1 MTPVWIINLNED
13 IDVRKRLAKNLRK
26 LSREQRRCWRVT
38 NLANRR
44 CARGIDD
51 KDSFDAMIEYAVRE
65 GQRMVNYFL
74 EKGFPF
80 INLQVSILGNA
91 EEKLTQQIFHLLPS
105 ILEEKF
111 GNILSTHLNRGLEQT
126 GFLCVK
132 ESINQSHSLE
142 HKRKCVE
149 FLEQLNAMMAKKKFA
164 RVVLYQEN
172 QYVANRFYCQL
183 QTNELT
189 DLLFQ
194 YLVSIYFCGENDATI
209 FGNDLATQHGY
220 YSLGATSV
228 FYDGKAQHDMYAW
241 EIRRSLLKAL
251 VRDENLNYD
260 YITEDIIG
268 DDEIARN
275 VSKVSGKLKAGCD
288 LGEVFDKLYEN
299 PDPHPIDDFYRYN
312 LLRDYFQNYLKH
324 LPPTLVKRH
333 QQISYSLRYKA
344 VDTMVKNREAIYE
357 RAASTIRESASY
369 FIGST
374 YNPDVTLPQTLAYYD
389 AMQEEICKYKEQAKE
404 DKEDI
409 AKCPK
414 FIKDFYLDFKDDED
428 RTTQQRTVD
437 LVKELSAVIEYEPTL
452 LGLLAKT
459 SVLSVIIVFVLI
471 NVVPYLLNEILPAI
485 TDLSAYSTYYNVMRP
500 EYSWVWVTIG
510 AVIPWIASFVKY
522 FRNYKYVR
530 KLKKML
536 VANTLLEVNNNMRK
550 DYEDQVDYLY
560 NDLYDFCSQQ
570 KRHVQKLIDKT
581 KTELAQDKPE
591 FWTVDVK
598 ETMFNQHLTQATFN
612 GEKLVKDNFLLEPML
627 YLNRK
632 TNKLSEL
639 TKADYK
645 DMLQKL
651 FADKFVSE
659 IVTLPGNQLFDK
671 KDADFEAERA
681 DKDYSLLL
689 RRIEKCFTDNLPNV
703 PKDFADFHRDYGDS
717 ITFRPLYKMADLNGM
732 FVTTNEE
739 EPMLLRAADKE
750 FAVKAKHELF
760 EMDEARQYEVGPLV
774 CKHHET
780 DPYLFVLTWQK
791 VEDQIDWRL
800 KCNYDGPVETRDL
813 TSSESYSSYR
823 DELFNKY
830 LGDSTD
836 EDEFTPWDDLG
847 GINYEYKA

>member
-13 IDVRKRLAKNLRK
+13 IDVRKRLAENLRK
-26 LSREQRRCWRVT
+26 LSREQRHCWRVT

-44 CARGIDD
+44 CARGIED

-111 GNILSTHLNRGLEQT
+111 GNILSLHLNRGLEQT

-132 ESINQSHSLE
+132 ESINQSHSQE

-149 FLEQLNAMMAKKKFA
+149 FLDQLNAMMAKKKFA

-194 YLVSIYFCGENDATI
+194 YLLSVYFCGENDATV

-220 YSLGATSV
+220 YSLGAASV

-241 EIRRSLLKAL
+241 DIRHGLLKAL
-251 VRDENLNYD
+251 VRDDNLNYD
-260 YITEDIIG
+260 YITEDIKD

-275 VSKVSGKLKAGCD
+275 VAKVSGKLKSGCD
-288 LGEVFDKLYEN
+288 LSEVFDKLYEN
-299 PDPHPIDDFYRYN
+299 PDPHPVDDFYRYN
-312 LLRDYFQNYLKH
+312 LLRDYFQTYLKH
-324 LPPTLVKRH
+324 LPSTLVKRH
-333 QQISYSLRYKA
+333 QQISYSLRYKS
-344 VDTMVKNREAIYE
+344 VDTMMKNREAIYE

-389 AMQEEICKYKEQAKE
+389 AMQEEICKYKERAKD
-404 DKEDI
+404 DKEDMV
-409 AKCPK
+409 KCPK
-414 FIKDFYLDFKDDED
+414 FIKDFYLDFKYDEG
-428 RTTQQRTVD
+428 RTSEQRNID
-437 LVKELSAVIEYEPTL
+437 IVKEISAVIDSEPPL
-452 LGLLAKT
+452 LGLLTRTLMT
-459 SVLSVIIVFVLI
+459 SITVVIAIVLLIPFIKDYLPDYRQYVEYDSV
-471 NVVPYLLNEILPAI
+471 NLLYMIF
-485 TDLSAYSTYYNVMRP
+485 
-500 EYSWVWVTIG
+500 G
-510 AVIPWIASFVKY
+510 AVAPWFYSIGNYVRNCKY
-522 FRNYKYVR
+522 IR
-530 KLKKML
+530 KLKMML
-536 VANTLLEVNNNMRK
+536 LANTLLEVNRNMRQ

-570 KRHVQKLIDKT
+570 KRHVQKLINKA
-581 KTELAQDKPE
+581 KAELAVEKPE
-591 FWTVDVK
+591 WWSVDVK
-598 ETMFNQHLTQATFN
+598 ETMFNQHLTQAKF
-612 GEKLVKDNFLLEPML
+612 GDEILVKDAFLLEPML

-639 TKADYK
+639 TKEDYK
-645 DMLQKL
+645 NMLQNL
-651 FADKFVSE
+651 FADKYVSE
-659 IVTLPGNQLFDK
+659 IVTLPSNQLFDK
-671 KDADFEAERA
+671 KDADYEEEKANE
-681 DKDYSLLL
+681 DYSLLR
-689 RRIEKCFTDNLPNV
+689 RRIAKCFTDNLPNV
-703 PKDFADFHRDYGDS
+703 PKDFADFRRDYGDCIS
-717 ITFRPLYKMADLNGM
+717 FRPLYKMAELNGM
-732 FVTTNEE
+732 FVTTNDE

-760 EMDEARQYEVGPLV
+760 EMDESRQYEVAPLV

-780 DPYLFVLTWQK
+780 DPYLFVVTWQK

-813 TSSESYSSYR
+813 ASSESYSSYR
-823 DELFNKY
+823 DELFNLY
-830 LGDSTD
+830 LGDVAD
-836 EDEFTPWDDLG
+836 DGEFTPWDDLG